1 MRDPQES
8 RMAGV
13 ELQNHLN
20 LMHPHNIYPHATT
33 NPFGGKFKKL
43 MLEPGVLVPGFAE
56 QRLI

>member
-1 MRDPQES
+1 MRDPQEF

-20 LMHPHNIYPHATT
+20 LMHPHNIYPHAAT
-33 NPFGGKFKKL
+33 NPFGGESKKL
-43 MLEPGVLVPGFAE
+43 TLQPGVLVPGFAE

>member
-1 MRDPQES
+1 MRDLQES

-20 LMHPHNIYPHATT
+20 LMHPHNIYPHAAT
-33 NPFGGKFKKL
+33 NPFGGESKKL
-43 MLEPGVLVPGFAE
+43 TLQPGVLVPGFAE